1 MSDTKA
7 TTFFVLGAPV
17 SYLVACFH
25 ERMSRRMI
33 RLSLPSNHTAEIIRL
48 SEWKASR
55 SLPN

>member
-7 TTFFVLGAPV
+7 TFFVLGAPV

-25 ERMSRRMI
+25 ERMASRMI
-33 RLSLPSNHTAEIIRL
+33 RLSLPSNHTAEIIKL

-55 SLPN
+55 ELPN

>member
-7 TTFFVLGAPV
+7 TFFVLGAPV

-25 ERMSRRMI
+25 ERMASRMI
-33 RLSLPSNHTAEIIRL
+33 RLSFPSNHSAEIIKL

-55 SLPN
+55 ELPN

>member
-1 MSDTKA
+1 MSDTR
-7 TTFFVLGAPV
+7 FFVLGAPV

-25 ERMSRRMI
+25 ERMAGRVL
-33 RLSLPSNHTAEIIRL
+33 RLSLPSNHTAEIIQL